1 MNLASCNF
9 IMTDS
14 SSLENLEILPMTLD
28 DLEDICRIEK
38 LSFPSPW
45 PRLQFEKEIQNPFS
59 NKYTARILQDGKK
72 IIVAYIIFWVVE
84 GEAHI
89 LNIATHLDFRRRG
102 IAKRLLVFAL
112 GRLEEVGV
120 EEVFL
125 EVRRSNVH
133 AQKLYKDFGFKEIGI
148 RKGYYGDNRE
158 DAIVMA
164 LALEGM
170 PQTNFEE
177 QE

>member
-1 MNLASCNF
+1 MLNTTILKDLA
-9 IMTDS
+9 
-14 SSLENLEILPMTLD
+14 ILPMILE

-45 PRLQFEKEIQNPFS
+45 PRSQFEKEIQTPFS
-59 NKYTARILQDGKK
+59 NKYTAWIVQDGKK

-84 GEAHI
+84 DDAHI
-89 LNIATHLDFRRRG
+89 LNIATHPDFRRRG

-112 GRLEEVGV
+112 GRLEEIGTQ
-120 EEVFL
+120 EVFL
-125 EVRRSNVH
+125 EVRRSNAP

-164 LALEGM
+164 LALEGT
-170 PQTNFEE
+170 P
-177 QE
+177 